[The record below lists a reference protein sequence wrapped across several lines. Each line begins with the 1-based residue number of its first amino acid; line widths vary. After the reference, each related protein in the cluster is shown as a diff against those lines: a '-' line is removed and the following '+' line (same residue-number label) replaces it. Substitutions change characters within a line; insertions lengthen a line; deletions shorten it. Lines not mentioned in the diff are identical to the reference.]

1 MGILLNKSSI
11 ICKNFLPKKDKERPP
26 TIVIKIIV
34 KTISIPGIAYVRY
47 VLGFKPDGTNFAE
60 KLIKNLLK

>member
-11 ICKNFLPKKDKERPP
+11 ICKNFLPKNDKERPP

-47 VLGFKPDGTNFAE
+47 VFR
-60 KLIKNLLK
+60 I